1 MSSSASAFPGVCSPG
16 VPEVDVHAPF
26 PVVFDQVAQVATPA
40 TPLAL
45 QSGKTLED
53 VWVTFETYGTLNA
66 AADNAVLVAHAVTGD
81 ARVWRPEG
89 DRQGWWKDLVG
100 QNRLL
105 DPTRDFIICAN
116 VLGSC
121 YGTTGPQSVNPAT
134 GQPYRRTFPVI
145 TIQDMVAVQHRLV
158 REVLGIRR
166 LRRVI
171 GGSMGGFQALA
182 WALEYPEAVEEA
194 VVIAAGARLNPQ
206 ALAFNAVG
214 REAIMR
220 DPRWCDGN
228 YAPEDPPEDGLAVAR
243 MMAHITYVS
252 DAALERKFG
261 RDFQAREQLTPR
273 FELHGEFAVESYLSY
288 QGKKFTRRF
297 DALSYLY
304 LTRALDYFDTARHY
318 GQGCLQTAFSRLASR
333 LVLVSYDRDWLF
345 PGDETQKIVTAVHGT
360 GREEL
365 VQWLH
370 LTTQVGHDAF
380 LIETEALQEA
390 LMVSL
395 ALG

>member
-1 MSSSASAFPGVCSPG
+1 MGSAVSFP
-16 VPEVDVHAPF
+16 APSLDDTAIDPSTSKAPLF
-26 PVVFDQVAQVATPA
+26 PVAWEQQVQIATA
-40 TPLAL
+40 THPLPL
-45 QSGKTLED
+45 QCGQSLTD

-66 AADNAVLVAHAVTGD
+66 AADNAILVTHALTAD

-89 DRQGWWKDLVG
+89 DKQGWWKDLVG
-100 QNRLL
+100 QGKLL

-121 YGTTGPQSVNPAT
+121 YGTTGPQSINPAT
-134 GQPYRRTFPVI
+134 GTPYRRTFPVI
-145 TIQDMVAVQHRLV
+145 TIQDMVAAQYRLV
-158 REVLGIRR
+158 REVFGIRR
-166 LRRVI
+166 LKRVQ

-182 WALEYPEAVEEA
+182 WALEYPDAVDQA

-220 DPRWCDGN
+220 DPKWCGGDYN
-228 YAPEDPPEDGLAVAR
+228 TQDSPEDGLAVAR

-261 RDFQAREQLTPR
+261 RDFQAREQLSPR

-297 DALSYLY
+297 DALSYVY
-304 LTRALDYFDTARHY
+304 LTRAMDYFDVSKHY
-318 GQGCLQTAFSRLASR
+318 GGGCLQTALAGLKSR

-345 PGDETQKIVTAVHGT
+345 PGEETQKIMKAVVTT

-365 VQWLH
+365 VSWAH
-370 LTTQVGHDAF
+370 LPTYVGHDAF
-380 LIETEALQEA
+380 LVETDRLQEG
-390 LMVSL
+390 L
-395 ALG
+395 LGLCG